1 MYKCRLERASE
12 NKSYRKNNIRQ
23 RLFICDLPHCSTFAC
38 FPVGKALTLFET
50 NPPYALHQTN
60 SAYCSP
66 MNPLDNVR
74 IILVE
79 PGTPGNIGATARVLK
94 TTGIHQLALVNPGEW
109 DTPEAR
115 KFAHGSGN
123 ILDTCRVYPDLAS
136 AVADCHVVVGTT
148 HRVGRF
154 RDVITSPQLIV
165 SQLATQIHHRRVALV
180 FGREKDGL
188 WHDELM
194 LCHQLLRFPTA
205 VSYPSLNLSHAV
217 LLLTY
222 ELYAAVGETP
232 PAPDIHPATAAE
244 REQMYANI
252 QHALND
258 IEFTPYNDDPDHFSR
273 VLRRFFNK
281 VDMEIRDV
289 RAIQTICGQIRKFS
303 RRHRSDPE

>member
-1 MYKCRLERASE
+1 
-12 NKSYRKNNIRQ
+12 
-23 RLFICDLPHCSTFAC
+23 
-38 FPVGKALTLFET
+38 
-50 NPPYALHQTN
+50 
-60 SAYCSP
+60 

-94 TTGIHQLALVNPGEW
+94 TTGIHQLVLVNPAEW

-115 KFAHGSGN
+115 KFAHGSGD
-123 ILDTCRVYPDLAS
+123 ILDACLVYPDLAS
-136 AVADCHVVVGTT
+136 AVAECHVVVGTT

-154 RDVITSPQLIV
+154 RDVPTTPKVVV
-165 SQLATQIHHRRVALV
+165 SQLASQIHHCRAALV

-222 ELYAAVGETP
+222 ALYAAVGETP
-232 PAPDIHPATAAE
+232 SPPGVQLATTAE

-258 IEFTPYNDDPDHFSR
+258 IEFTPYNGNPDHFSR

-303 RRHRSDPE
+303 RRHRSGAE